1 MKLVVLP
8 LKNDFDKDKAF
19 CVNLLAFLFQVA
31 LREFFFDFEVRF
43 LGTAIIFFKVL
54 KLLYRNVFKKSNI

>member
-19 CVNLLAFLFQVA
+19 CADLSAFLFQVA

-43 LGTAIIFFKVL
+43 LGTAI
-54 KLLYRNVFKKSNI
+54 N